1 MSWVAVGVGVAG
13 IVVGGISQDR
23 AADKAADA
31 AKSGN
36 SAALAEQRAAR
47 EQFQAN
53 IAPFLDFGKTGI
65 PGLQALLADPNSI
78 QDSAAYQWRFDQGL
92 QGLDRSA
99 AARGN
104 VFGGG
109 HQADV
114 VKFGQGLASQEYGD
128 QWNRLWNIATMGQNA
143 AVGAGSAAQQSASAI
158 GGLLS
163 NNGAISASAYQQQGQ
178 NMADMTGA
186 LAGLINRGYQQNS
199 AGNGGGSGWY
209 VGNNPGRG

>member
-23 AADKAADA
+23 AADKAANA
-31 AKSGN
+31 ATKGN
-36 SAALAEQRAAR
+36 NAAIAEQRAAR
-47 EQFQAN
+47 EQFQTN

-65 PGLQALLADPNSI
+65 SGLQALLANPDSI
-78 QDSAAYQWRFDQGL
+78 QDSAAYQWRFDQGM
-92 QGLDRSA
+92 QGLDRTA

-104 VFGGG
+104 MFGGG

-143 AVGAGSAAQQSASAI
+143 AVGAGSAAQQSANAI
-158 GGLLS
+158 GGYLS

-178 NMADMTGA
+178 NMADMSGA
-186 LAGLINRGYQQNS
+186 LAGLINRGYQQNA